1 MSGTILV
8 VYDQEPKFPATD
20 QNPQATRVQLGNKWV
35 DCLGGTTTQA
45 ELDALLAQVNADRQ
59 ANQDADEV
67 MRASLKVFFNHENR
81 IRALEGKAAV
91 TRAQFL
97 TAVRALATP

>member
-8 VYDQEPKFPATD
+8 VYDSEPSFPATD
-20 QNPQATRVQLGNKWV
+20 QHPQATRVQLGNKWV
-35 DCLGGTTTQA
+35 DSVGGTTTQA
-45 ELDALLAQVNADRQ
+45 ELDAFNAAVATQMQQGAEAQ
-59 ANQDADEV
+59 EV
-67 MRASLKVFFNHENR
+67 IQSSLKIAFNHENR

>member
-1 MSGTILV
+1 MSGTILM
-8 VYDQEPKFPATD
+8 VYDSEPTIPAVD
-20 QNPQATRVQLGNKWV
+20 QHPQATRVQLGNKWV
-35 DCLGGTTTQA
+35 DSIGGTTTQA
-45 ELDALLAQVNADRQ
+45 DLDAFNAAVAAQIQ
-59 ANQDADEV
+59 QGTESQEV
-67 MRASLKVFFNHENR
+67 IQSALKVFFNHENR